1 MSRHHIVTSHPLDVV
16 GEGIITITKAPAP
29 SGRIKPGERV
39 HIQDRDGTWRVIA
52 FHRDGTELESVR
64 ASTRTVVKGI
74 AYSRLKRVT
83 R

>member
-29 SGRIKPGERV
+29 SGRIKPGESV
-39 HIQDRDGTWRVIA
+39 HIEGRDGTWRVVA
-52 FHRDGTELESVR
+52 FRRDGAELESLF
-64 ASTRTVVKGI
+64 SSNRTVVKGI